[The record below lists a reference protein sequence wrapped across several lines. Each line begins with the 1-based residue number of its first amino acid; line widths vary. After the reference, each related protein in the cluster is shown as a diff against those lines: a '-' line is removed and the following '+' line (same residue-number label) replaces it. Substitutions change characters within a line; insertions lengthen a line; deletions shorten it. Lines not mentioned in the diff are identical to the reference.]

1 MSQLETAY
9 LFFFTIFEKTIVP
22 TALRAV
28 HQFFL
33 FNLEKYTV
41 FSCLIYEC
49 IVFPVRGNEMA
60 QVEEYT
66 AAIQLFTE
74 AINLDQTD
82 FR

>member
-1 MSQLETAY
+1 MNV
-9 LFFFTIFEKTIVP
+9 LF
-22 TALRAV
+22 
-28 HQFFL
+28 
-33 FNLEKYTV
+33 
-41 FSCLIYEC
+41 
-49 IVFPVRGNEMA
+49 FPVRGNEMA